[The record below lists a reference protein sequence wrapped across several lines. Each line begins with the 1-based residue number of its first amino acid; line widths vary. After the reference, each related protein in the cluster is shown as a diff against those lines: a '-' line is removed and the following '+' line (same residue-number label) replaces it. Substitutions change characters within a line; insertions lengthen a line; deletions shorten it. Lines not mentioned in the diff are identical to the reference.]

1 MTLPRDTTP
10 RMAEHVSQTEA
21 SPVRPGTVSD
31 VLLGA
36 RGGIASTVYGTVVVM
51 ATLTAAYASEKD
63 PWKLALIVSTTALV
77 LWIAH
82 LYAHGLSESIT
93 LDRRLT
99 AHEAKTLARRELG
112 ILLAALLPCAAL
124 VVGAIGI
131 LAETAAI
138 WLALA
143 LGLGTL
149 AAEGVRYARMER
161 IGPLGLIAAVAGN
174 VLLGSFV
181 VLLKVVVA
189 HY

>member
-1 MTLPRDTTP
+1 M
-10 RMAEHVSQTEA
+10 
-21 SPVRPGTVSD
+21 SD
-31 VLLGA
+31 LFLGS
-36 RGGIASTVYGTVVVM
+36 RGGIASTVYGTVVIM
-51 ATLTAAYASEKD
+51 ATLTAAYASQSD
-63 PWKLALIVSTTALV
+63 PWKLALIVMSSAFV

-93 LDRRLT
+93 LERRLT
-99 AHEAKTLARRELG
+99 LREAKTLARRELG
-112 ILLAALLPCAAL
+112 ILLAAALPCAAL

-131 LAETAAI
+131 LEEKTAI
-138 WLALA
+138 WLALG

-161 IGPLGLIAAVAGN
+161 LGRLGMTAAVVGN

-189 HY
+189 H

>member
-1 MTLPRDTTP
+1 
-10 RMAEHVSQTEA
+10 MAEHVSETEA
-21 SPVRPGTVSD
+21 PSAHAGRVSD

-63 PWKLALIVSTTALV
+63 PWKLAVIVLSTAFV

-82 LYAHGLSESIT
+82 LYAHGLSESIQ

-99 AHEAKTLARRELG
+99 LAEAKSLARRELG

-131 LAETAAI
+131 LDETAAV

-143 LGLGTL
+143 LGLATL

-161 IGPLGLIAAVAGN
+161 IGPIGLFAAVAGN
-174 VLLGSFV
+174 VVLGSFV

-189 HY
+189 H

>member
-1 MTLPRDTTP
+1 
-10 RMAEHVSQTEA
+10 MAQHVSKTKVP
-21 SPVRPGTVSD
+21 PVQSGRVSD

-51 ATLTAAYASEKD
+51 ATLTAAYASESN
-63 PWKLALIVSTTALV
+63 PWKLAAVVSTTALV

-99 AHEAKTLARRELG
+99 LLEGKELARRELG
-112 ILLAALLPCAAL
+112 ILLAALPPCAAL

-131 LAETAAI
+131 LEERTAI
-138 WLALA
+138 WLALGIGVA
-143 LGLGTL
+143 IL

-161 IGPLGLIAAVAGN
+161 LGRVGLSAAVVGN
-174 VLLGSFV
+174 VLLGLFV

-189 HY
+189 H